1 MRDLFSGVAMKR
13 WIVLFFAVVVG
24 YGCTT
29 TNVERRYAEMPDYVR
44 QQPPAKEHPL
54 NNEGSLWS
62 GGGDLV
68 ADIKAAHVGDIVT
81 IIVNEAASSTNKTSV
96 KVSSDSSE
104 GSGLTTFIG
113 AQNTIFKMVNAVA
126 GDGNLASFSG
136 KGSYKGSGEASNS
149 GNLQAKI
156 TARVVKV
163 LPNHRLFIRGE
174 KQIYTNGEEQ
184 TLIITGVI
192 DSYRI
197 TADNT
202 IDSEYISDAKIF
214 YNGKGLISDSRNR
227 GWLAKLWEL
236 IRPF

>member
-1 MRDLFSGVAMKR
+1 MRRWFLLLGVLILGA
-13 WIVLFFAVVVG
+13 
-24 YGCTT
+24 GCTT
-29 TNVERRYAEMPDYVR
+29 TNVERRYAEMPEYVR
-44 QQPPAKEHPL
+44 QQPPVLEHPVK
-54 NNEGSLWS
+54 NEGSLWS
-62 GGGDLV
+62 DNGDLV

-113 AQNTIFKMVNAVA
+113 AQNTIFRMVNAVA

-136 KGSYKGSGEASNS
+136 KGSYKGSGEAANS
-149 GNLQAKI
+149 GQLQAKI
-156 TARVVKV
+156 TARVVKI

-192 DSYRI
+192 DQYKI

-214 YNGKGLISDSRNR
+214 YNGRGLISDSRNR